1 MSSFTRQQINIIR
14 TAVRYYQQHQISI
27 TSPQYDEYEVI
38 LKLLEEYKDNDNN
51 D

>member
-1 MSSFTRQQINIIR
+1 MSSFTRQQINTIR
-14 TAVRYYQQHQISI
+14 AAVRHYQQHQISI

-38 LKLLEEYKDNDNN
+38 LKLLEEYKDDDND